1 MSPKPVRTAIG
12 VPADRYIPVDAIAP
26 MMQAFDAS
34 DAVDDFMRWDQLH
47 VCFPPSL
54 WTQDSTPLAAIHA
67 DPHSFPDVFALSGY
81 LLAKAPGLGVTIS
94 TDSVRRGPAE
104 LLQSAL
110 TLADMT
116 NGHATLHVGAGEAK
130 QTKPFGYKRSQGL

>member
-1 MSPKPVRTAIG
+1 MSPNPVRTAIG
-12 VPADRYIPVDAIAP
+12 VPMDRYIPVEAIAP
-26 MMQAFDAS
+26 MMQALEAN
-34 DAVDDFMRWDQLH
+34 DAVDDFMLWDQLQWF
-47 VCFPPSL
+47 FPPSL
-54 WTQDSTPLAAIHA
+54 WTADQTPLAAIHD
-67 DPHSFPDVFALSGY
+67 DPHSFPDVFAVSGY

-130 QTKPFGYKRSQGL
+130 QTKPFGYK